1 MANGTLVSPIA
12 GTVAAVNLVVGQ
24 SVTGS
29 ANSSSASSA
38 GIVVLGPGSFEAST
52 TVPVADIAKVAVG
65 QEAIITPDTTG
76 KPVDGTVS
84 SIGIVGTT
92 TTAGS
97 TTYPVDISVGDS
109 TGLTL
114 ISGAD
119 ASIGIVIDKAENV
132 TTVPTSAVS
141 TIGTTKLISTYANG
155 KVTTTRVTVGTVG
168 DILTQV
174 TSGVKVGDQVV
185 LANLKTPLP
194 TSSGSTTTGGLG
206 GALSGT
212 TGGAGSGAARFGG
225 GGFGGGGF
233 GGGGGATAVRTG

>member
-1 MANGTLVSPIA
+1 MEREILSVFPI
-12 GTVAAVNLVVGQ
+12 
-24 SVTGS
+24 
-29 ANSSSASSA
+29 
-38 GIVVLGPGSFEAST
+38 
-52 TVPVADIAKVAVG
+52 
-65 QEAIITPDTTG
+65 EAIITPDTTG